1 MISYTGNGA
10 YCYANSLHMCLKAA
24 GMTPLPEPGFLEC
37 LTLMPFGNFYI
48 RDEEKPMYFPG
59 GASTEPDSGLSIAL
73 KTLGWAADETWGGS
87 AEEALAQLREAVQS
101 SSVLVGPIDMAYL
114 TYNPNYHFLNGE
126 DHFVVVLEVQETEVL
141 LHDPQQYPFAPL
153 ALEKFMKSWQ
163 VETVS
168 RQEMI
173 SRTLEAAKTNLKM
186 NLSGPKFYN
195 SIEALQ
201 HFAEDLHGGCG
212 EKMRDMLVY
221 FSLPLGARRSLDAAA
236 FFLEAGFPEAATLLE
251 HKAMLYGRAQQHAVD
266 RCFNEIAEV
275 VQNMAKN
282 EEMLIAVL

>member
-1 MISYTGNGA
+1 MKN
-10 YCYANSLHMCLKAA
+10 
-24 GMTPLPEPGFLEC
+24 
-37 LTLMPFGNFYI
+37 
-48 RDEEKPMYFPG
+48 
-59 GASTEPDSGLSIAL
+59 
-73 KTLGWAADETWGGS
+73 WQADAVGYGRRPYM
-87 AEEALAQLREAVQS
+87 LRS
-101 SSVLVGPIDMAYL
+101 
-114 TYNPNYHFLNGE
+114 HFR
-126 DHFVVVLEVQETEVL
+126 
-141 LHDPQQYPFAPL
+141 
-153 ALEKFMKSWQ
+153 Q

-251 HKAMLYGRAQQHAVD
+251 RKAMLYGRAQQHAVD